1 MASDNL
7 MAMEQPWMFRSAFA
21 DSWFADILTKET
33 DTLAKA
39 LQQSISST
47 TSSDGGDASFSA
59 ELAESLFAKPEAAP
73 PLQTPTASGGSEN
86 DAPLSKPQQQQQR
99 RGGAAPPP
107 SGRVAKRKSR
117 ASKRATTTFITAD
130 PANFRQ
136 MVQQV
141 TGVRFGGLNG
151 QLAPP
156 LLKPEPQR
164 TFSRFQQSNA
174 LPTLDTSANFFLD
187 ASAASL
193 ATPPPYMSS
202 DGGPAGIDFDSFC
215 SFPTLESWKVM

>member
-7 MAMEQPWMFRSAFA
+7 MAMEQPWMLRSTFA
-21 DSWFADILTKET
+21 DTWFADIFTKEN
-33 DTLAKA
+33 DTLTKA
-39 LQQSISST
+39 LQKSIST
-47 TSSDGGDASFSA
+47 TSSDGDAFSA
-59 ELAESLFAKPEAAP
+59 ELVDSLFVQPEAAP

-86 DAPLSKPQQQQQR
+86 DAPVSKQR
-99 RGGAAPPP
+99 RIVPPT
-107 SGRVAKRKSR
+107 GRVAKRKSR

-151 QLAPP
+151 QLPMAPV
-156 LLKPEPQR
+156 LKPEPQR
-164 TFSRFQQSNA
+164 AFSRFQQANNA
-174 LPTLDTSANFFLD
+174 LPTLDTSANFFID
-187 ASAASL
+187 GSAASL
-193 ATPPPYMSS
+193 AAAPYMVA
-202 DGGPAGIDFDSFC
+202 DGGPSAAGVDFDSFC